1 MVSHVRGR
9 LSTNPVNFIDIITDI
24 RRGEIK
30 VPKFQRPFVWKS
42 EQALDLLDSIASGYP
57 IGSVLLWRTNDKLKA
72 ERSLGDFFL
81 PATDDMTP
89 TKYVLDGQ
97 QRITVI
103 YSSFGAQRNDPGF
116 SPTYDL
122 RQERFH
128 ASVDP
133 QQIWHF
139 PLRIISETTDLLNFR
154 QSLLTLQDSSVLQ
167 QRLDALIGAINDY
180 RLPVV
185 ELRDLTV
192 KEVCPIFER
201 INSSGTKLS
210 TFDLIAAATWTQE
223 FDLSDHADA
232 IAEAVRPRGFQGI
245 SKDTILKCVATLLIS
260 SVKKEDIL
268 RIRNRARVE
277 VAEAADRTRAS
288 LLRSIDHLH
297 NEFGIQSMAFL
308 PYEAHLLCLCRIF
321 SDLTH
326 LTAEQNLRLRR
337 WFWRSSFSQ
346 HYRGASE
353 AFITSSLA
361 DTSGWV
367 INGTGQANAFGA
379 PPSAEALRSMSFHF
393 RSATSKA
400 HVIALAKR
408 QPRNMT
414 NGVMIDLSEALSSY
428 NNRQY
433 HHIFPQAFL
442 RRLGQFANID
452 SHCNIVMLSASENNR
467 ISDAEPRVY
476 IPEALAALGEQAPVV
491 FAANLLPDPREYPY
505 ETAEFDQF
513 LTMRAGLLETYASEL
528 CEGHH

>member
-9 LSTNPVNFIDIITDI
+9 LSTTPVNFIDIITDI

-30 VPKFQRPFVWKS
+30 IPKFQRPFVWKS

-57 IGSVLLWRTNDKLKA
+57 IGSVLLWRTSDKLKA
-72 ERSLGDFFL
+72 ERSLGEFIL
-81 PATDDMTP
+81 PTTDDMTP

-103 YSSFGAQRNDPGF
+103 YSSFGADRNDPGF
-116 SPTYDL
+116 SPMYDL
-122 RQERFH
+122 RLERFH
-128 ASVDP
+128 AHVEP

-139 PLRIISETTDLLNFR
+139 PLRIISKTTDLLNFR
-154 QSLLTLQDSSVLQ
+154 QGLLTLADSAALQ
-167 QRLDALIGAINDY
+167 GRLDALIGAINDY

-192 KEVCPIFER
+192 EEVCPIFER

-232 IAEAVRPRGFQGI
+232 IAEAVRPRGFQGM
-245 SKDTILKCVATLLIS
+245 SKDTILKCIATLLIS

-268 RIRNRARVE
+268 KIRERPRVE
-277 VAEAADRTRAS
+277 VADAAERTRVS

-297 NEFGIQSMAFL
+297 NEFGIQAMAFL
-308 PYEAHLLCLCRIF
+308 PYEAHLLCLCRVF
-321 SDLTH
+321 SGLTH

-353 AFITSSLA
+353 AFITTSLA
-361 DTSGWV
+361 DASAWV
-367 INGTGQANAFGA
+367 VDGTGAAEAFGA
-379 PPSAEALRSMSFHF
+379 PPTAEALRNMDFHF

-408 QPRNMT
+408 QPSNMT
-414 NGVMIDLSEALSSY
+414 NGVKIDLSEALSSY

-433 HHIFPQAFL
+433 HHVFPKAYL
-442 RRLGQFANID
+442 RNLGRTANID

-467 ISDAEPRVY
+467 ISDAEPSIYV
-476 IPEALAALGEQAPVV
+476 PAAVAALGGQAPAV
-491 FAANLLPDPREYPY
+491 FSANLLPDPGAYAY
-505 ETAEFDQF
+505 ETADFDQF
-513 LTMRAGLLETYASEL
+513 LTMRGDLLEAYISKL
-528 CEGHH
+528 CDGHH